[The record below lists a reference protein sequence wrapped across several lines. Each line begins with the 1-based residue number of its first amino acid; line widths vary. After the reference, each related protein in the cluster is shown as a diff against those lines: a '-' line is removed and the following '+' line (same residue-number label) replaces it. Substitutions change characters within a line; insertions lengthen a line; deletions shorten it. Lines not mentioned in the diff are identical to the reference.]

1 VGYNTNFT
9 LNPTLAVGNWHASRP
24 ELMSTLCVVPLCR
37 RLITVS
43 EAFLV
48 ISVNPLLTA
57 MLAPIFL
64 TDTSWRMYVFTP
76 QFRGSP
82 YTIILA
88 CTNLGI
94 SMSGIFIRALVIC
107 RSDKPYEYFGV
118 LYVEDMQHLPL
129 M

>member
-1 VGYNTNFT
+1 MGYNTNFT

-24 ELMSTLCVVPLCR
+24 ELMSTLCR

-82 YTIILA
+82 YTTILA

-107 RSDKPYEYFGV
+107 SQISPMNTVGS
-118 LYVEDMQHLPL
+118 L
-129 M
+129 MGRICNISR